1 MKQVLIASPIS
12 EKFNAFLIEKNYEL
26 IHYINKNECSFINN
40 ELIVGIIT
48 SNKLILNK
56 TEIEKYPNLKWI
68 GRIGSGMEI
77 IDVAYCKQKNIQCES
92 SPNGIANSVAEHIT
106 GMLLS
111 LNKNIHTSFE
121 EIKNKQWSR
130 EPNRGFELE
139 NQTIGIIGYGNTGSA
154 FAKKMAVF
162 TNSILVYD
170 KNKTGFSN
178 DFVREVSLEELKEK
192 ATVLS
197 FHLPLNEETKH
208 YYNDNFLMRMK
219 KNHVLINSS
228 RGAIANTSTIL
239 KGLQNEKIIGACLDV
254 LEEEKN
260 IHEILQTSDNLIEQL
275 LKYNVLITPHIAGY
289 SHNATEKMSQELMDK
304 IRF

>member
-12 EKFNAFLIEKNYEL
+12 ENFTAFLIEKNYKL
-26 IHYINKNECSFINN
+26 IHYDKNDLLTINN
-40 ELIVGIIT
+40 ELIAGIIT
-48 SNKLILNK
+48 SNKLILSK
-56 TEIEKYPNLKWI
+56 AEIEKYPNLKWI

-77 IDVAYCKQKNIQCES
+77 IDVAYCQQKNIQCES
-92 SPNGIANSVAEHIT
+92 SPSGIANSVAEHIT

-130 EPNRGFELE
+130 EPNRGIELE
-139 NQTIGIIGYGNTGSA
+139 NHTIGIIGYGYTGSA
-154 FAKKMAVF
+154 FAKKMSVF
-162 TNSILVYD
+162 TKSILAYD

-192 ATVLS
+192 ATILS

-208 YYNDNFLMRMK
+208 YYNDNFLMSMK

>member
-12 EKFNAFLIEKNYEL
+12 ENFTAFLIEKNYEL
-26 IHYINKNECSFINN
+26 IHYDKNDLLTINN
-40 ELIVGIIT
+40 ELIAGIIT
-48 SNKLILNK
+48 SNKLILSK

-77 IDVAYCKQKNIQCES
+77 IDVAYCQQKNIQYES
-92 SPNGIANSVAEHIT
+92 SPDGIANSVAEHIT

-121 EIKNKQWSR
+121 EIKNKQWTR
-130 EPNRGFELE
+130 EPNRGIELE
-139 NQTIGIIGYGNTGSA
+139 NHTIGIIGYGYTGSA
-154 FAKKMAVF
+154 FAKKMSVF
-162 TNSILVYD
+162 TKSILAYD

-192 ATVLS
+192 ATILS

-208 YYNDNFLMRMK
+208 YYNDNFLMSMK

-228 RGAIANTSTIL
+228 RGAIAQSSTIL
-239 KGLQNEKIIGACLDV
+239 KGLQNGKITGACLDV
-254 LEEEKN
+254 LEEEKY
-260 IHEILQTSDNLIEQL
+260 IKEILNTPNNLIEEL

-289 SHNATEKMSQELMDK
+289 SHNATEKMSQELMNK

>member
-1 MKQVLIASPIS
+1 VKQVLIASPIS
-12 EKFNAFLIEKNYEL
+12 ENFTAFLIEKNYKL
-26 IHYINKNECSFINN
+26 IHYDKNDLLTINN
-40 ELIVGIIT
+40 ELIAGIIT
-48 SNKLILNK
+48 SNKLILSK
-56 TEIEKYPNLKWI
+56 AEIEKYPNLKWI

-77 IDVAYCKQKNIQCES
+77 IDVAYCQQKNIQCES
-92 SPNGIANSVAEHIT
+92 SPSGIANSVAEHIT

-130 EPNRGFELE
+130 EPNRGIELE
-139 NQTIGIIGYGNTGSA
+139 NHTIGIIGYGYTGSA
-154 FAKKMAVF
+154 FAKKMSVF
-162 TNSILVYD
+162 TKSILAYD

-192 ATVLS
+192 ATILS

-208 YYNDNFLMRMK
+208 YYNDNFLMSMK

>member
-12 EKFNAFLIEKNYEL
+12 ENFTAFLIEKNYEL
-26 IHYINKNECSFINN
+26 IHYDKNDLLSINN
-40 ELIVGIIT
+40 ELIAGIIT
-48 SNKLILNK
+48 SNKLILSK
-56 TEIEKYPNLKWI
+56 TEIEKYPNIKWI

-77 IDVAYCKQKNIQCES
+77 IDVAYCQQKNIQCES
-92 SPNGIANSVAEHIT
+92 SPGGIANSVAEHIT

-121 EIKNKQWSR
+121 EIKNKQWTR
-130 EPNRGFELE
+130 EPNRGIELE
-139 NQTIGIIGYGNTGSA
+139 NHTIGIIGYGYTGSA
-154 FAKKMAVF
+154 FAKKMSVF
-162 TNSILVYD
+162 TKSILVYD

-192 ATVLS
+192 ATILS

-208 YYNDNFLMRMK
+208 YYNDNFLMSMK

-228 RGAIANTSTIL
+228 RGAIAHTSTVL
-239 KGLQNEKIIGACLDV
+239 KGLQNGKITGACLDV

-260 IHEILQTSDNLIEQL
+260 INEILLTPDNLIEEL

-289 SHNATEKMSQELMDK
+289 SHNATEKMCQELMNK

>member
-26 IHYINKNECSFINN
+26 IHYINKNESSFINN

-77 IDVAYCKQKNIQCES
+77 IDVAYCNQKNIQCES

-178 DFVREVSLEELKEK
+178 DFIREVSIVELKEK

-208 YYNDNFLMRMK
+208 YYNDEFLLSMK
-219 KNHVLINSS
+219 NQHVLINSS
-228 RGAIANTSTIL
+228 RGPIANTSTIL

>member
-12 EKFNAFLIEKNYEL
+12 ENFTAFLIEKNYEL
-26 IHYINKNECSFINN
+26 IHYDKNDLLTINN
-40 ELIVGIIT
+40 ELIAGIIT
-48 SNKLILNK
+48 SNKLILSK

-77 IDVAYCKQKNIQCES
+77 IDVAYCQQKNIQYES
-92 SPNGIANSVAEHIT
+92 SPDGIANSVAEHIT

-121 EIKNKQWSR
+121 EIKNKQWTR
-130 EPNRGFELE
+130 EPNRGIELE
-139 NQTIGIIGYGNTGSA
+139 NHTIGIIGYGYTGSA
-154 FAKKMAVF
+154 FAKKMSVF
-162 TNSILVYD
+162 TKSILAYD

-192 ATVLS
+192 ATILS

-208 YYNDNFLMRMK
+208 YYNDNFLMSMK

-228 RGAIANTSTIL
+228 RGAIANTSTVL
-239 KGLQNEKIIGACLDV
+239 KGLQNGKITGACLDV
-254 LEEEKN
+254 LEEEKY
-260 IHEILQTSDNLIEQL
+260 IKEILNTPNNLIEEL

-289 SHNATEKMSQELMDK
+289 SHNATEKMSQELMNK

>member
-1 MKQVLIASPIS
+1 VKQVLIASPIS
-12 EKFNAFLIEKNYEL
+12 ENFTAFLIEKNYEL
-26 IHYINKNECSFINN
+26 IHYDKNDLLTINN
-40 ELIVGIIT
+40 ELIAGIIT
-48 SNKLILNK
+48 SNKLILSK

-77 IDVAYCKQKNIQCES
+77 IDVAYCQQKNIQYES
-92 SPNGIANSVAEHIT
+92 SPDGIANSVAEHIT

-121 EIKNKQWSR
+121 EIKNKQWTR
-130 EPNRGFELE
+130 EPNRGIELE
-139 NQTIGIIGYGNTGSA
+139 NHTIGIIGYGHTGSA
-154 FAKKMAVF
+154 FAKKMSVF
-162 TNSILVYD
+162 TKSILAYD

-192 ATVLS
+192 ATILS

-208 YYNDNFLMRMK
+208 YYNDNFLMSMK

-228 RGAIANTSTIL
+228 RGAIANTSTVL
-239 KGLQNEKIIGACLDV
+239 KGLQNGKITGACLDV
-254 LEEEKN
+254 LEEEKY
-260 IHEILQTSDNLIEQL
+260 IKEILNTPNNLIEEL

-289 SHNATEKMSQELMDK
+289 SHNATEKMCQELMNK

>member
-77 IDVAYCKQKNIQCES
+77 IDVAYCNQKNIQCES

-178 DFVREVSLEELKEK
+178 DFIREVSLEELKEK

-208 YYNDNFLMRMK
+208 YYNDEFVLSMK
-219 KNHVLINSS
+219 NQHVLINSS

>member
-1 MKQVLIASPIS
+1 VKQVLIASPIS
-12 EKFNAFLIEKNYEL
+12 ENFTAFLIEKNYKL
-26 IHYINKNECSFINN
+26 IHYDKNDLLTINN
-40 ELIVGIIT
+40 ELIAGIIT
-48 SNKLILNK
+48 SNKLILSK

-77 IDVAYCKQKNIQCES
+77 IDVAYCQQKNIQCES
-92 SPNGIANSVAEHIT
+92 SPGGIANSVAEHIT

-111 LNKNIHTSFE
+111 LNKNIHTSFA
-121 EIKNKQWSR
+121 EIKNKQWTR
-130 EPNRGFELE
+130 EPNRGIELD
-139 NQTIGIIGYGNTGSA
+139 NHTIGIIGYGYTGSA
-154 FAKKMAVF
+154 FAKKMSVF
-162 TNSILVYD
+162 TKSILAYD

-192 ATVLS
+192 ATILS

-208 YYNDNFLMRMK
+208 YYNDNFLMSMK

-239 KGLQNEKIIGACLDV
+239 KGLQNGKITGACLDV

-260 IHEILQTSDNLIEQL
+260 INEILNTPDNLIVEL

-289 SHNATEKMSQELMDK
+289 SHNATEKMCQELMNK

>member
-1 MKQVLIASPIS
+1 VKQVLIASPIS

>member
-77 IDVAYCKQKNIQCES
+77 IDVAYCNQKNIQCES

-178 DFVREVSLEELKEK
+178 DFIREVSLEELKEK

-208 YYNDNFLMRMK
+208 YYNDEFLLSMK
-219 KNHVLINSS
+219 NQHVLINSS

>member
-1 MKQVLIASPIS
+1 VKQVLIASPIS

-26 IHYINKNECSFINN
+26 IHYINKNECSSINN

-77 IDVAYCKQKNIQCES
+77 IDVAYCNQKNIQCES

-208 YYNDNFLMRMK
+208 YYNDEFLLSMK
-219 KNHVLINSS
+219 NQHVLINSS
-228 RGAIANTSTIL
+228 RGPIANTSTIL

-254 LEEEKN
+254 LEEEK
-260 IHEILQTSDNLIEQL
+260 TSMKSYKHLI
-275 LKYNVLITPHIAGY
+275 I
-289 SHNATEKMSQELMDK
+289 
-304 IRF
+304 